1 MSTYCSSPTAKL
13 PFKSYGNCMDK
24 HWQSPETNQRWD
36 NARAFGAEKTSDVTD
51 VTVVWS
57 SLFDKVKLVCC
68 GPHSKCPYC
77 QSNERLPPSKQH
89 TDSPMA
95 CTQSRLKA
103 DQTLMRQDSEEAK
116 RCAIKAD
123 KCGQTHSGTS
133 PSMAPSSY
141 GIHQPTHP
149 LHVLAMQCC
158 LSMPQEA
165 INVTNFQVALW
176 LRPSSLSREI
186 QSNLSLNAD
195 DQTCQFWNHS
205 VNYCV
210 LYRNLN

>member
-1 MSTYCSSPTAKL
+1 MI
-13 PFKSYGNCMDK
+13 
-24 HWQSPETNQRWD
+24 
-36 NARAFGAEKTSDVTD
+36 
-51 VTVVWS
+51 WS

-103 DQTLMRQDSEEAK
+103 DRTLVRQNSEEAK

-195 DQTCQFWNHS
+195 DQTCQF
-205 VNYCV
+205 
-210 LYRNLN
+210 